1 MNCILRLIPWFMKN
15 NHRPTTTWKLL
26 KITYIQSMVLDC
38 YLGIWLYLNVNKQH
52 DRLYESE
59 MNQTERDAKQ
69 HLCVKN
75 LNLKERIT
83 VKFNTNVLCWNKTQ
97 QDVLQ
102 YANIQTEIELPKR
115 IIITCIFI
123 SFVMRLKN
131 ATWYNIEID
140 ITCCFKLI
148 VVILAIIARQQKC
161 QDIVLKMNARWLL

>member
-1 MNCILRLIPWFMKN
+1 MNGNPWVVFYV
-15 NHRPTTTWKLL
+15 WFIDSW
-26 KITYIQSMVLDC
+26 KITIVQLQHENCSKITNIHSMVLEY
-38 YLGIWLYLNVNKQH
+38 YLGIWLYLNKQL
-52 DRLYESE
+52 DRVYESE

-75 LNLKERIT
+75 LNLKVRIT
-83 VKFNTNVLCWNKTQ
+83 VKFNTNVIRWNKTQ

-102 YANIQTEIELPKR
+102 YANIQTEIKLQKR

-131 ATWYNIEID
+131 ATWYYIEID

-148 VVILAIIARQQKC
+148 VVILPIIARQQKC
-161 QDIVLKMNARWLL
+161 QDIVL

>member
-1 MNCILRLIPWFMKN
+1 MSSNPWVAFYVWFIDSWKKTIVQQQQHKNCS
-15 NHRPTTTWKLL
+15 
-26 KITYIQSMVLDC
+26 KITNIHSMVLEY
-38 YLGIWLYLNVNKQH
+38 YLGIWLYLNKQL
-52 DRLYESE
+52 DRVYESE
-59 MNQTERDAKQ
+59 MNQMERDAKQ

-75 LNLKERIT
+75 LNLKVRIT
-83 VKFNTNVLCWNKTQ
+83 VKFNTNVIWWNKTQ

-102 YANIQTEIELPKR
+102 YANIQTEIKLQKR

-131 ATWYNIEID
+131 ATWYYIEID

-161 QDIVLKMNARWLL
+161 QDIVL